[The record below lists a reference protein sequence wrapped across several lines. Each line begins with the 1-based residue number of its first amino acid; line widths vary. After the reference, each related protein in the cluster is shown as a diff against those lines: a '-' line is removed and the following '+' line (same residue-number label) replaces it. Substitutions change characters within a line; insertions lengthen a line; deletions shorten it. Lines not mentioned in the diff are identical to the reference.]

1 MSLSNFN
8 LTVPHKNLY
17 CSDSCSSLSTGLAG
31 SLSSV
36 LFHTQHRWAL
46 ILQAFVCMCILCAI
60 VYMFKTCHTQ
70 KADHLWKV
78 IFPWCQYN
86 FSMNHHHKQVSLM
99 RNSWSDLFLLGLVQV
114 TNYNKTISLDVI
126 NLMLTYGYL
135 SHLERR
141 LSIYF
146 IHSHSAAPNCAF
158 PLSCL
163 HWQVNF
169 LTGWKKTDF
178 LCKGKL
184 EIAHP

>member
-17 CSDSCSSLSTGLAG
+17 CSDSCSSPSTGLAG

-46 ILQAFVCMCILCAI
+46 ILLDFVCMCILCAI

-78 IFPWCQYN
+78 IFPWYQYN

-114 TNYNKTISLDVI
+114 NQLQQNNLFRCYQSHVDIWLSISSRKKAIYLFHPFSQCRTQ
-126 NLMLTYGYL
+126 LCLPSLLSALASQL
-135 SHLERR
+135 SHWLEEDR
-141 LSIYF
+141 L
-146 IHSHSAAPNCAF
+146 
-158 PLSCL
+158 PL
-163 HWQVNF
+163 QR
-169 LTGWKKTDF
+169 
-178 LCKGKL
+178 
-184 EIAHP
+184 